1 MSLILSNFNKQVTP
15 EFQLSRLWL
24 FKLKQWFHV
33 GSRATADKAQLSLS
47 ALCCCQSV
55 WCQRCPL
62 AIDCPP
68 ALMAL
73 GAPNVFFSSPFS
85 FYHTSIISS
94 YAPPPFRYVNI
105 IRFPRLFYFVFERTL
120 VAILLIFVA
129 IVRIG
134 RVSTSMC
141 TTPIEGQSVSIVI
154 KTLFHMCSVQ
164 SSPYIQLF
172 AFVQQKFCF

>member
-1 MSLILSNFNKQVTP
+1 MQAVGL
-15 EFQLSRLWL
+15 QLKRSP
-24 FKLKQWFHV
+24 
-33 GSRATADKAQLSLS
+33 ADKAQPSLSLS

-62 AIDCPP
+62 AIDSPP

-94 YAPPPFRYVNI
+94 YAPPPPFRYINI
-105 IRFPRLFYFVFERTL
+105 IRFPRLFYFAFGRTL

-141 TTPIEGQSVSIVI
+141 TTPFEGQSVSIVI
-154 KTLFHMCSVQ
+154 KTLFHMC
-164 SSPYIQLF
+164 
-172 AFVQQKFCF
+172 